1 MSQDKQS
8 AIEAAARAMCQNHH
22 MPADDLVRTPDG
34 QSVPYWTEFEGD
46 ARAAILAL
54 RQWLADQKLVVVP
67 REATSH
73 MCTHASLVEVD
84 DIELTP
90 SEYRAA
96 WQAMISAAPDA
107 LETKP

>member
-1 MSQDKQS
+1 M
-8 AIEAAARAMCQNHH
+8 AAHRSDYM
-22 MPADDLVRTPDG
+22 ADAD
-34 QSVPYWTEFEGD
+34 
-46 ARAAILAL
+46 AAILAL
-54 RQWLADQKLVVVP
+54 RQWLADEGLVVVP
-67 REATSH
+67 REATAS